1 MAACDLKF
9 SMIFTVFT
17 VFLFCQELYAS
28 PFSSVHGKRVRR
40 KLEVCADGSYVHER
54 NTCCK
59 CAVGQRLKQHCN
71 ATHPVTCDLCEYGTF
86 NSIPNNLDHCLPCTS
101 CNQPNANLEEENACT
116 PGRDAKCRCKKDHYC
131 SETHECKICQPCD
144 TCDSV
149 GIKVPCTSISDTICN
164 SEPNPGVIAAIVV
177 PLLLVILG
185 ILAFFGYKYL
195 KGKKMQQELANCTGG
210 TSDERNPIRDE
221 PIPMVKV
228 QPLILDIAETLG
240 WRDMKDLA
248 IRSGIP
254 DTRIDAVRLNHPNDI
269 EEACQSLLRIW
280 VEKTGR
286 NASVELV
293 QSLRRSGKRD
303 KAEKI
308 LEILRKTLDA

>member
-1 MAACDLKF
+1 MAARDLKF
-9 SMIFTVFT
+9 SIIFTVFT

-28 PFSSVHGKRVRR
+28 PFWSVHGKRVRR
-40 KLEVCADGSYVHER
+40 KLEVCADGSYPHEG
-54 NTCCK
+54 NNCCE
-59 CAVGQRLKQHCN
+59 CAAGQRLKQHCN
-71 ATHPVTCDLCEYGTF
+71 ATHLVTCELCEYGTF
-86 NSIPNNLDHCLPCTS
+86 NSGPNHLDHCSPCTS
-101 CNQPNANLEEENACT
+101 CNQPNANLEEEDACT

-131 SETHECKICQPCD
+131 SETKCKICQPCKK
-144 TCDSV
+144 CESV
-149 GIKVPCTSISDTICN
+149 GIKVPCTPTNDTVCN
-164 SEPNPGVIAAIVV
+164 TEPPNPHVIAAIVV

-195 KGKKMQQELANCTGG
+195 KRKKMQQESANCTGG

-221 PIPMVKV
+221 PIPMVEV

-254 DTRIDAVRLNHPNDI
+254 DTRIDNVRLNHPYDA
-269 EEACQSLLRIW
+269 EEACLSLLRIW
-280 VEKTGR
+280 VERKGR

-293 QSLRRSGKRD
+293 QNLRGNGKRD

-308 LEILRKTLDA
+308 LEILRK